1 MRRTLLVLCAFLVTT
16 SGCNRVK
23 PLTHGLSGVTTGVS
37 AWFAALLGR
46 FHKPAPPPFVP
57 VHHIVKP
64 APPPPP
70 TPVAAASAAAHV
82 NRDAPYVSQDTGTL
96 TPGMSE
102 RDVYSLWGAP
112 IAVRRAGEYTYLFFR
127 NGCEHRC
134 GTEDVVTL
142 DNGQVVNAV
151 VRWPG
156 HNFLGAPAT
165 PTAPPA
171 PPLVPAT
178 DSVKGTVSPPPPP
191 PPDSGHAPGT
201 Q

>member
-1 MRRTLLVLCAFLVTT
+1 MSEPMKIAIT
-16 SGCNRVK
+16 
-23 PLTHGLSGVTTGVS
+23 
-37 AWFAALLGR
+37 
-46 FHKPAPPPFVP
+46 
-57 VHHIVKP
+57 I
-64 APPPPP
+64 
-70 TPVAAASAAAHV
+70 
-82 NRDAPYVSQDTGTL
+82 

-165 PTAPPA
+165 PSAPPA
-171 PPLVPAT
+171 PPLVPAPPGAT
-178 DSVKGTVSPPPPP
+178 DSVPVKGTVPGTTT
-191 PPDSGHAPGT
+191 PDSGHAPG
-201 Q
+201 